1 MQGHSLAQVDT
12 APVTTV
18 LVFISTHIVGGPG
31 KGLLQ
36 LLPALSANGRVRP
49 ILCTFNKIGAGDSP
63 FIRACKE
70 QGIPVRVLAQR
81 FNLDPRP
88 YRALRALIAAEGVD
102 VIQTHGYKENV
113 FGYFLARATGKP
125 WICFMHGTTDENLK
139 VRLYHKLDSFTV
151 RAADRVLSVSHELAR
166 RVLPPASATRVTVV
180 DNAILPKTQLPTRF
194 AVAQWK
200 RQWRIGA
207 DPVISCIGRLSP
219 EKGQDLLI
227 AAAARL
233 CAEGYRFQLVFAGDG
248 PNRLALTQQCERA
261 GLDGRVVFL
270 GQQADVDV
278 VYAASDIVAL
288 PSRKEGMPNV
298 VLEAMQHG
306 VALVAMRVGAVPD
319 MLTDRESAL
328 LVPLGDVAAFARAL
342 ARLIDDW
349 QYARRL
355 GRAAKA
361 ALYPRFSIAK
371 RTENMERIYAE
382 VTAEVSRDVSKSNKE
397 RSGG

>member
-1 MQGHSLAQVDT
+1 MQGRSLAQVDT

-18 LVFISTHIVGGPG
+18 LVLISTHIVGGPG

-36 LLPALSANGRVRP
+36 LLPALTANGRVRP
-49 ILCTFNKIGAGDSP
+49 ILCTFNKVGAVDSP

-70 QGIPVRVLAQR
+70 QGIPVTVLAQR

-113 FGYFLARATGKP
+113 FGYFLSRATGKP
-125 WICFMHGTTDENLK
+125 WICFMHGTTDENVK

-166 RVLPPASATRVTVV
+166 RVLPADRAARVTVV
-180 DNAILPKTQLPTRF
+180 DNAISPKTQLPTRF

-200 RQWRIGA
+200 RQWRLGT

-233 CAEGYRFQLVFAGDG
+233 HAHGYRFQLVLAGDG
-248 PNRLALTQQCERA
+248 PNRLALMQQCERL
-261 GLDGRVVFL
+261 GLQGRVVFL

-278 VYAASDIVAL
+278 VYAASDVVAL

-298 VLEAMQHG
+298 VLEAMQQG

-319 MLTDRESAL
+319 MLTDNEHAL
-328 LVPLGDVAAFARAL
+328 LVPLGDVDALAAAL
-342 ARLIDDW
+342 ARLLDDR
-349 QYARRL
+349 QLARRL
-355 GRAAKA
+355 GLAARAA
-361 ALYPRFSIAK
+361 LFPRFSVAS
-371 RTENMERIYAE
+371 RTATMERVYSE
-382 VTAEVSRDVSKSNKE
+382 VNAEVSRE
-397 RSGG
+397 RSSG

>member
-1 MQGHSLAQVDT
+1 MHGHSLAQVDT
-12 APVTTV
+12 APVATV
-18 LVFISTHIVGGPG
+18 LVLISTHIVGGPG

-49 ILCTFNKIGAGDSP
+49 ILCTFNKVGAADSP

-70 QGIPVRVLAQR
+70 QGIPVTVLSQR
-81 FNLDPRP
+81 FNLDPQP
-88 YRALRALIAAEGVD
+88 YRALRALIAAEGVNI
-102 VIQTHGYKENV
+102 IQTHGYKENI

-139 VRLYHKLDSFTV
+139 VRFYHKLDGFTV

-166 RVLPPASATRVTVV
+166 RVLPAHRAARVTVV

-200 RQWRIGA
+200 RQWHIGT

-219 EKGQDLLI
+219 EKGQDLLL
-227 AAAARL
+227 AAAGRL
-233 CAEGYRFQLVFAGDG
+233 HAQGYRFRLVLAGDG
-248 PNRLALTQQCERA
+248 PDRLQLTQQCKRL
-261 GLDGRVVFL
+261 GLDGRVVFI
-270 GQQADVDV
+270 GHQADVDV

-306 VALVAMRVGAVPD
+306 VPVVSMRVGAVPD
-319 MLTDRESAL
+319 MLTDKEHAL
-328 LVPLGDVAAFARAL
+328 LVPIGDVDAFARAL
-342 ARLIDDW
+342 ARLLDDR
-349 QYARRL
+349 QFARQL

-361 ALYPRFSIAK
+361 ALYPRFSVAN
-371 RTENMERIYAE
+371 RTETMERIY
-382 VTAEVSRDVSKSNKE
+382 TEVSAAVSREQS
-397 RSGG
+397 RG

>member
-18 LVFISTHIVGGPG
+18 LVLISTYIVGGPG

-36 LLPALSANGRVRP
+36 LLPALTANGRVRP
-49 ILCTFNKIGAGDSP
+49 ILCTFNKVGAADSP

-70 QGIPVRVLAQR
+70 HGIAVTVLPQR

-88 YRALRALIAAEGVD
+88 YRLLRGLIAAEGVD

-113 FGYFLARATGKP
+113 FGYLLARATGKP

-151 RAADRVLSVSHELAR
+151 RAADRVLSVSRELAL
-166 RVLPPASATRVTVV
+166 RVLPADSAARVTVV
-180 DNAILPKTQLPTRF
+180 DNAILPKAQLPTRF

-200 RQWRIGA
+200 RQWRIGT

-227 AAAARL
+227 AAAGRL
-233 CAEGYRFQLVFAGDG
+233 RAQGYRFHLVLAGDG
-248 PNRLALTQQCERA
+248 PNRLALTQQCERL

-278 VYAASDIVAL
+278 VYAASNIVAL

-319 MLTDRESAL
+319 MLTDKENAL
-328 LVPLGDVAAFARAL
+328 LVPLGDVNAFARAL
-342 ARLIDDW
+342 ACLIDDREL
-349 QYARRL
+349 ARRL

-361 ALYPRFSIAK
+361 ALFPRFSVAN
-371 RTENMERIYAE
+371 RTETMERIY
-382 VTAEVSRDVSKSNKE
+382 TEVSAKVSKE

>member
-1 MQGHSLAQVDT
+1 MQGNTLAQIDT

-18 LVFISTHIVGGPG
+18 LVLISTHIIGGPG

-36 LLPALSANGRVRP
+36 LLPQLSASGRVRP
-49 ILCTFNKIGAGDSP
+49 ILCTFNKEGAGDSP
-63 FIRACKE
+63 FIRACKA
-70 QGIPVRVLAQR
+70 QGIPVTVLAQR

-102 VIQTHGYKENV
+102 VIETHGYKENV
-113 FGYFLARATGKP
+113 FGYFLARTSGKP
-125 WICFMHGTTDENLK
+125 WICFMHGTTEENLK
-139 VRLYHKLDSFTV
+139 VRLYHTLDGYTV

-166 RVLPPASATRVTVV
+166 RMLPADLAARVTVV
-180 DNAILPKTQLPTRF
+180 DNAIQAKPQLPTRF

-200 RQWRIGA
+200 RQWRLGA

-227 AAAARL
+227 SAAARL
-233 CAEGYRFQLVFAGDG
+233 HAQGYRFHVVLAGDG
-248 PNRLALTQQCERA
+248 PNRLELTQQCQRL
-261 GLDGRVVFL
+261 GVDGRVVFL
-270 GQQADVDV
+270 GQQTDVDV

-306 VALVAMRVGAVPD
+306 VPLVAMRVGAVPD
-319 MLTDRESAL
+319 MLTDQETAA
-328 LVPLGDVAAFARAL
+328 LVPLGDVDAFARAL
-342 ARLIDDW
+342 ARLLDDREF
-349 QYARRL
+349 ARRL

-361 ALYPRFSIAK
+361 ALYPRFSLAQ
-371 RTENMERIYAE
+371 RTDTMTRIYTE
-382 VTAEVSRDVSKSNKE
+382 VGSIHKE